1 MKGNEEGASELIDET
16 LIIAMGLV
24 LAVVTL
30 MLISGVIPLTEK
42 TAYLVPQFG
51 VGNLS
56 GHTVITIFNRGGEPV
71 YFNGSPQAKYKAEL
85 YVNTQSGS
93 YKAVPSP
100 ALTVFKPG
108 DTIYAY
114 YTGSGFILTNTLS
127 GATFSS
133 LPGGK
138 IVVSFV
144 DATSGVLI
152 AKGELVLAAATI
164 SPTATATSTTTTT
177 TATVKTT
184 VTATTTCTA
193 TDSIIMAGENHTSM
207 NLLHVLNLPCSLHR
221 THSGVGMCRHFVW
234 HPEAHRF
241 RDEYGRGKSAGL
253 LQTALW

>member
-1 MKGNEEGASELIDET
+1 VKGNDDGASELIDET

-24 LAVVTL
+24 LAVVIL

-51 VGNLS
+51 VGNVS
-56 GHTVITIFNRGGEPV
+56 GQTVITIFNRGGEPV

-85 YVNTQSGS
+85 YVNTPSGS
-93 YKAVPSP
+93 YKAVPAP

-127 GATFSS
+127 GATFPS

-138 IVVSFV
+138 IVVTFV

-152 AKGELVLAAATI
+152 AKGDLVLAAATI
-164 SPTATATSTTTTT
+164 SPTATATTSTTTTT
-177 TATVKTT
+177 MTSTTT
-184 VTATTTCTA
+184 VTSTMTTTTTTSTTSTTSTTA
-193 TDSIIMAGENHTSM
+193 TMTTTMSP
-207 NLLHVLNLPCSLHR
+207 LPTKCPPGWYNNGKCSCDAY
-221 THSGVGMCRHFVW
+221 SQSQGWC
-234 HPEAHRF
+234 
-241 RDEYGRGKSAGL
+241 
-253 LQTALW
+253 